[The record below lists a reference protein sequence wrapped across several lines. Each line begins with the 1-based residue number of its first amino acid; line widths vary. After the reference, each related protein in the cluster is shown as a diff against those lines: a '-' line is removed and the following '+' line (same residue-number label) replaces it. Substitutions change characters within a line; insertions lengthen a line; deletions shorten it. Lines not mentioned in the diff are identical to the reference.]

1 MERVV
6 LAWKDKSKMKLCRV
20 WKIFKNKKMEHNVY
34 YNDNY
39 DVIMIELKIKFLK
52 KRQILNSLETN
63 RLLNSLQFNNR

>member
-1 MERVV
+1 MEGVV

-39 DVIMIELKIKFLK
+39 DVIMIELKIEFLK
-52 KRQILNSLETN
+52 KGISILNSLETN
-63 RLLNSLQFNNR
+63 RLLNSLQF